1 MRAKYG
7 SVFLWFILSLTFTS
21 KSLSEEWVFVDIEP
35 KANSKLVGHEWWT
48 GNKGDSTLS
57 RLPMGQIAEF
67 EGPGNKK
74 VKFKIIDGALVL
86 FGTNAAKWPKEIKGI
101 AVGAKAKFIYFLH
114 ATGWEQNGV
123 PSYKFVINYDDNKK
137 QELEMI
143 SGFNSDDWCH
153 EGAPLQDKKDSV
165 WAWIK
170 KEGPPCGHAG
180 LITTRWEN
188 PSPEKKIASID
199 AISLEL
205 ASVPVIPAIT
215 LGEATLSVAPHQK
228 LATTWA
234 TLKLEEM
241 K

>member
-1 MRAKYG
+1 MRAK
-7 SVFLWFILSLTFTS
+7 SLSALLAFLLNLTFTLS
-21 KSLSEEWVFVDIEP
+21 GLSEEWVFVDIGP
-35 KANSKLVGHEWWT
+35 HANSKLVGHEWWT

-57 RLPMGQIAEF
+57 RLPIGQIAEL
-67 EGPGNKK
+67 EGPANKK
-74 VKFKIIDGALVL
+74 VKFQLIDGALVL
-86 FGTNAAKWPKEIKGI
+86 FGTNAAKWPKAVLGI

-123 PSYKFVINYDDNKK
+123 PSYKFVINYEDKKK

-165 WAWIK
+165 WAWMK

-215 LGEATLSVAPHQK
+215 LGEATLGVEPHQK
-228 LATTWA
+228 LTTTWGE
-234 TLKLEEM
+234 LKHRH
-241 K
+241 